1 MDIRI
6 LKQVLIMSI
15 ILSLIITSCSKKK
28 DYSDIEN
35 LLNQWAY
42 AIKSLNYNEYSRLE
56 AFPKDVN
63 TFNTMYQQY
72 YISNIKIV
80 EVDRTLH
87 NATDND
93 GKPYEFK
100 NVKFIAS
107 MYNRRTNRVEQII
120 NGDVKLIRYISGSK
134 KDRGW
139 LLSNR
144 TFIYQE

>member
-1 MDIRI
+1 MNSKIF
-6 LKQVLIMSI
+6 KQAII
-15 ILSLIITSCSKKK
+15 ILLIQSFLFISCSKKK

-35 LLNQWAY
+35 LLAQWAY
-42 AIKSLNYNEYSRLE
+42 AIKNLNYHEYCRLE
-56 AFPKDVN
+56 AYPKDIH
-63 TFNTMYQQY
+63 TFNAMYQQY

-80 EVDRTLH
+80 EVDEKLH
-87 NATDND
+87 NGTDND

-100 NVKFIAS
+100 NVRFIAS
-107 MYNRRTNRVEQII
+107 LYNRQTNREEQII
-120 NGDVKLIRYISGSK
+120 NGDIKLIRYISGSQ

>member
-1 MDIRI
+1 MNNRI
-6 LKQVLIMSI
+6 VKQAFIVVI
-15 ILSLIITSCSKKK
+15 IQSLIITSCSKKK

-35 LLNQWAY
+35 LLYQWAY

-56 AFPKDVN
+56 AYPKDVN

-80 EVDRTLH
+80 EVDKTLH

-100 NVKFIAS
+100 NVRFIAS
-107 MYNRRTNRVEQII
+107 LYNRQTNREEQII
-120 NGDVKLIRYISGSK
+120 NGDIKLIQYISGSK

-144 TFIYQE
+144 TFIYKE

>member
-1 MDIRI
+1 MNNRI
-6 LKQVLIMSI
+6 VRQVLIIVI
-15 ILSLIITSCSKKK
+15 IQSLIITSCSKKK
-28 DYSDIEN
+28 DYSDIEY

-56 AFPKDVN
+56 AYPKDVN
-63 TFNTMYQQY
+63 TFNIMYQHY

-80 EVDRTLH
+80 EVDKTLH

-100 NVKFIAS
+100 NVRFIAS
-107 MYNRRTNRVEQII
+107 LYNRQTNREEQII
-120 NGDVKLIRYISGSK
+120 NGDIKLIQYISGSK

-144 TFIYQE
+144 TFIYKE

>member
-1 MDIRI
+1 MHDKFFKKTI
-6 LKQVLIMSI
+6 LI
-15 ILSLIITSCSKKK
+15 LIIQLLIFTSCAGKK
-28 DYSDIEN
+28 DYSDIQN

-42 AIKSLNYNEYSRLE
+42 AIKNLNYSEYSRLE
-56 AFPKDVN
+56 AYPKDVN

-72 YISNIKIV
+72 YISNVKIV
-80 EVDRTLH
+80 EVDSTLH

-107 MYNRRTNRVEQII
+107 LYNRQTNREEQII
-120 NGDVKLIRYISGSK
+120 NGDIKLIRYVTGSK

>member
-1 MDIRI
+1 MNNRI
-6 LKQVLIMSI
+6 MKQASTMLI

-56 AFPKDVN
+56 AYPKDVN

-100 NVKFIAS
+100 NVRFIAS
-107 MYNRRTNRVEQII
+107 LYNRQTNREEQII
-120 NGDVKLIRYISGSK
+120 NGDIKLIRYVSGSK

-144 TFIYQE
+144 TLIYQE

>member
-6 LKQVLIMSI
+6 LKKALIMLI

-107 MYNRRTNRVEQII
+107 MYNRQTNRVEQII

>member
-1 MDIRI
+1 MNNKI
-6 LKQVLIMSI
+6 LNQAIIMLLIQ
-15 ILSLIITSCSKKK
+15 SLLLISCSKKK

-35 LLNQWAY
+35 LLVQWAY
-42 AIKSLNYNEYSRLE
+42 SIKNLNYNEYTRLE
-56 AFPKDVN
+56 AYPKDIN

-80 EVDRTLH
+80 EVDDKLH
-87 NATDND
+87 RGTDND

-100 NVKFIAS
+100 NVRFIAS
-107 MYNRRTNRVEQII
+107 LYNRQTSREEQII
-120 NGDVKLIRYISGSK
+120 NGDIKIIRYISGAK

>member
-1 MDIRI
+1 MNNII
-6 LKQVLIMSI
+6 VKQAII
-15 ILSLIITSCSKKK
+15 ILLIPSLLFISCSEKK
-28 DYSDIEN
+28 DYSDTEN
-35 LLNQWAY
+35 LLAQWAY
-42 AIKSLNYNEYSRLE
+42 AIKSFNYNEYSRLE
-56 AFPKDVN
+56 AYPKDIN

-80 EVDRTLH
+80 EVDDKLH
-87 NATDND
+87 HGTDSD

-100 NVKFIAS
+100 NVRFIAS
-107 MYNRRTNRVEQII
+107 LYNRQTSHEEQII
-120 NGDVKLIRYISGSK
+120 NGNIKLIRYISGSK

>member
-1 MDIRI
+1 M
-6 LKQVLIMSI
+6 KQASTMLI

-56 AFPKDVN
+56 AYPKDVN

-100 NVKFIAS
+100 NVRFIAS
-107 MYNRRTNRVEQII
+107 LYNRQTNREEQII
-120 NGDVKLIRYISGSK
+120 NGDIKLIRYVSGSK

-144 TFIYQE
+144 TLIYQE

>member
-1 MDIRI
+1 MNTKQ
-6 LKQVLIMSI
+6 LKHTITI
-15 ILSLIITSCSKKK
+15 LIIVLLVCISCAKKK

-42 AIKSLNYNEYSRLE
+42 AIKNLNYSEYSRLE
-56 AFPKDVN
+56 AYPKDAN
-63 TFNTMYQQY
+63 TFTTMYQQY

-80 EVDRTLH
+80 EVDTTLH
-87 NATDND
+87 NGTDND

-107 MYNRRTNRVEQII
+107 LYNRQTGRQEQIV
-120 NGDVKLIRYISGSK
+120 NGDVKLIRYSSGPK
-134 KDRGW
+134 KDKGW